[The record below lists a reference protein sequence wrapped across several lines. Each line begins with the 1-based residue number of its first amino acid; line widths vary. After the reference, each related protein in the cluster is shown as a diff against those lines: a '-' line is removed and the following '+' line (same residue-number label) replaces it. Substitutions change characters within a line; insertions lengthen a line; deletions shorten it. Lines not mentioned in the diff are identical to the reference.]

1 MDLSLWISPDSQ
13 YGLPAPGEARTNTY
27 QRAVEQA
34 LKQHLFKD
42 QDAGV
47 PTAAASPY
55 NDGLRQFNAALTSP
69 PSFGRDRQN
78 AARLWQALL
87 ASDTPQ
93 EHPQASVQER
103 IEGLFCLALHSLCAA
118 LAEQTVRQNST
129 DTSDEDEDEEDTDEA
144 NQPGVEYA
152 ETVRVLAEQLR
163 RLAARWLRS
172 QPEHERPENDDW
184 NLVARLLLEPLLVAF
199 KAQFVVR
206 TLDQKRQRD
215 GRPHTEKRIEI
226 AQPELAQ
233 RIERLLETLPLSFS
247 PQPLRH
253 PPAYYLDDPGPSN
266 DEADMCIRVDL
277 IGYRQTNAFLRTVHH
292 DLQCPEHRPP
302 DFPRYV
308 AAINVQQ
315 AVHWRINR
323 SLLQCTYN
331 LIALAKAP
339 AADPKHKDLRE
350 WIQEKLYCPTKGPR
364 KRFKLSAEFLDSPLA
379 RRALDELC
387 PSDPQH
393 EPPPFY
399 LPWKADH
406 RGRIYAET
414 PWLTPQGGDLQRA
427 LLEFARGQVLD
438 ESGVRALRRH
448 GANLV
453 STKRLIEDLGI
464 TERVRQVVTLD
475 ERERWTL
482 DHEAD
487 ILASAADPLAES
499 FWRDVADEPMQFLA
513 FCLAYRQWKQHPDTP
528 IHLPVQIDGT
538 CNGIQHIAALTG
550 DPALARAV
558 NVLPNADSLPADIYS
573 ELAEAA
579 LTTLGRLPIPKGQAT
594 HRYGLEWAD
603 AWLAAEDEPGAW
615 LARKTAKRVVMT
627 IPYGASRSAQA
638 GAVLDAI
645 ADQLTKVWDARPPDE
660 SALTAL
666 VEWKNAFSA
675 RKDFVRKCTKG
686 LFAEQRKAAFP
697 KQDAHTAVSIRMTQ
711 LGEKTPKRTRT
722 KPDTDESWTPERAEW
737 ERLRTFGAYVAR
749 ALVEH
754 LRGAL
759 DRKYPDVRNFSG
771 WLGDVADAISSP
783 RYSKT
788 QLEKLVAETKAALDQ
803 TTKLS
808 ENQIKK
814 ISKLLDE
821 TEEALDQTT
830 KLSENQIKKLV
841 GTYKKVK
848 EDKFEDAECQG
859 LPLVWLTPLGFP
871 VVQNKFA
878 LTETSITA
886 RVGSQSVKLGVQR
899 LTDEVDPNK
908 QRAALLPNLIH
919 SLDATHLM
927 MTLLEAKA
935 RGVHDIGS
943 IHDCLLCH
951 PNQAETLAQAVR
963 RTFAEL
969 YAPDGEAGLPKPLSD
984 WHRWMTQV
992 IELRT
997 LPRRGELL
1005 TALQHPGEQG
1015 EQDLEHDAQS
1025 GKQDAIAARAWLERM
1040 RRHDKPPSER
1050 FLLEKLLEQAEEL
1063 LTPQSPPVLPA
1074 PPVSSA
1080 LSLSDSLMSPYFFS

>member
-1 MDLSLWISPDSQ
+1 MALSLWISPDSQ
-13 YGLPAPGEARTNTY
+13 YGLPAPGEARTNAY

-42 QDAGV
+42 QDAGA

-55 NDGLRQFNAALTSP
+55 NDGLCQFNAALTSP

-93 EHPQASVQER
+93 EHPDATVHER

-118 LAEQTVRQNST
+118 LATQAVRQNST
-129 DTSDEDEDEEDTDEA
+129 DTSDEDENEEDTDEDDR
-144 NQPGVEYA
+144 PGVEYA
-152 ETVRVLAEQLR
+152 EAVRVLAEQLR

-315 AVHWRINR
+315 AVHWRINHP
-323 SLLQCTYN
+323 LLHWTYR
-331 LIALAKAP
+331 LIALVNASTEDAGTKSVR
-339 AADPKHKDLRE
+339 D
-350 WIQEKLYCPTKGPR
+350 WIKKNLYRPTKGPR

-438 ESGVRALRRH
+438 ELGVRALRRH

-464 TERVRQVVTLD
+464 TGRVRQVVTLD

-513 FCLAYRQWKQHPDTP
+513 FCLAYRQWKQHPDVP

-550 DPALARAV
+550 DPVLARAV
-558 NVLPNADSLPADIYS
+558 NVLPNVDGLPADIYS

-579 LTTLGRLPIPKGQAT
+579 LTTLGRLPIPKGQAI
-594 HRYGLEWAD
+594 HRHGLAWAD
-603 AWLAAEDEPGAW
+603 AWLAAEDEPSAW

-638 GAVLDAI
+638 GAVLEAI
-645 ADQLTKVWDARPPDE
+645 EEQLTKVWDARPPDE
-660 SALTAL
+660 SELTAL
-666 VEWKNAFSA
+666 VEWKNASKE
-675 RKDFVRKCTKG
+675 RKEFVRKCTKG
-686 LFAEQRKAAFP
+686 LFAKQREAAFP
-697 KQDAHTAVSIRMTQ
+697 KQDEHTAISIQMTQ
-711 LGEKTPKRTRT
+711 SGEKTPKRTPT
-722 KPDTDESWTPERAEW
+722 KPDTEEPWTPERAEW

-759 DRKYPDVRNFSG
+759 DRNYPKVGEFSD
-771 WLGDVADAISSP
+771 WLGRSAAACAGTGKA
-783 RYSKT
+783 RKG
-788 QLEKLVAETKAALDQ
+788 ET
-803 TTKLS
+803 
-808 ENQIKK
+808 
-814 ISKLLDE
+814 
-821 TEEALDQTT
+821 
-830 KLSENQIKKLV
+830 
-841 GTYKKVK
+841 
-848 EDKFEDAECQG
+848 DKDIG
-859 LPLVWLTPLGFP
+859 LPLLWLTPLGFP
-871 VVQNKFA
+871 VVQNKF
-878 LTETSITA
+878 TSTRTTTGA
-886 RVGSQSVKLGVQR
+886 QLGAQSIRFDVQR
-899 LTDEVDPNK
+899 LTETVDPQK
-908 QRAALLPNLIH
+908 QRDALLPNLIH

-927 MTLLEAKA
+927 MTLLEARA
-935 RGVHDIGS
+935 RGVHDIGT

-969 YAPDGEAGLPKPLSD
+969 YAPDTSTGWSRPLSA
-984 WHRWMTQV
+984 WYTWMKQV
-992 IELRT
+992 TTLRT
-997 LPRRGELL
+997 LPNAYAKLVKGAFE
-1005 TALQHPGEQG
+1005 HPGKEG
-1015 EQDLEHDAQS
+1015 ERRLDAARDA
-1025 GKQDAIAARAWLERM
+1025 GEEDAIHARNVLDDLRGFAAPERLLLGLLLERVVQ
-1040 RRHDKPPSER
+1040 HAAPK
-1050 FLLEKLLEQAEEL
+1050 
-1063 LTPQSPPVLPA
+1063 SPPTLE
-1074 PPVSSA
+1074 PPPRADDLDLTEDRIS
-1080 LSLSDSLMSPYFFS
+1080 MYFFS

>member
-1 MDLSLWISPDSQ
+1 MALSLWISPDSQ
-13 YGLPAPGEARTNTY
+13 YGLPAPGEARTNAY

-42 QDAGV
+42 QDAGA

-55 NDGLRQFNAALTSP
+55 DDGLRQFNAALTST
-69 PSFGRDRQN
+69 PSFGRDRQK
-78 AARLWQALL
+78 AGRLWQALL

-93 EHPQASVQER
+93 EHPEASVRER

-118 LAEQTVRQNST
+118 LAEQTLRQNST
-129 DTSDEDEDEEDTDEA
+129 DTSDDDEDEDEDEDTDED
-144 NQPGVEYA
+144 NRPGVEYA
-152 ETVRVLAEQLR
+152 ETARVLAEQLR
-163 RLAARWLRS
+163 RLAARWLRLK
-172 QPEHERPENDDW
+172 PEHERPENDDW

-226 AQPELAQ
+226 AQLELTQ
-233 RIERLLETLPLSFS
+233 RIERLLATLPLSFS

-292 DLQCPEHRPP
+292 DIQCPEHRPP

-323 SLLQCTYN
+323 PLLQCAYDF
-331 LIALAKAP
+331 IALAKAP
-339 AADPKHKDLRE
+339 AADPKHKDLRD
-350 WIQEKLYCPTKGPR
+350 WIQEKLYRPIKGTR
-364 KRFKLSAEFLDSPLA
+364 KRFKQPAEFLDSPLA

-453 STKRLIEDLGI
+453 STKRLIEGLGI
-464 TERVRQVVTLD
+464 TARARQVVTLD

-482 DHEAD
+482 DHEAE

-579 LTTLGRLPIPKGQAT
+579 LTTLGRLPIPKGQAI
-594 HRYGLEWAD
+594 HRDGLEWAD
-603 AWLAAEDEPGAW
+603 AWLAAENEPSAW

-638 GAVLDAI
+638 GAVLEAI
-645 ADQLTKVWDARPPDE
+645 ADQLTKVWDERPPDE
-660 SALTAL
+660 SKLTAL
-666 VEWKNAFSA
+666 AEWKNASKE
-675 RKDFVRKCTKG
+675 RKEFVRKCTKG
-686 LFAEQRKAAFP
+686 LFAKQRKAAFP
-697 KQDAHTAVSIRMTQ
+697 KQDEHTAISIQMTQ
-711 LGEKTPKRTRT
+711 AGEKTPKRTRT
-722 KPDTDESWTPERAEW
+722 KPDAEEPWTPERAEW
-737 ERLRTFGAYVAR
+737 EHLRTFGAYVAR

-759 DRKYPDVRNFSG
+759 DRNYPKVGEFSN
-771 WLGDVADAISSP
+771 WLGRSAAACAGTG
-783 RYSKT
+783 KT
-788 QLEKLVAETKAALDQ
+788 PKGET
-803 TTKLS
+803 
-808 ENQIKK
+808 
-814 ISKLLDE
+814 
-821 TEEALDQTT
+821 
-830 KLSENQIKKLV
+830 
-841 GTYKKVK
+841 
-848 EDKFEDAECQG
+848 DKDIG
-859 LPLVWLTPLGFP
+859 LPLLWLTPLGFP
-871 VVQNKFA
+871 VVQNKF
-878 LTETSITA
+878 TSTRTTTGA
-886 RVGSQSVKLGVQR
+886 QLGAQSIRFDVQR
-899 LTDEVDPNK
+899 LTETVDPQK
-908 QRAALLPNLIH
+908 QRDALLPNLIH

-992 IELRT
+992 VELRT
-997 LPRRGELL
+997 LPRRGEIIGSLE
-1005 TALQHPGEQG
+1005 QPGG
-1015 EQDLEHDAQS
+1015 L
-1025 GKQDAIAARAWLERM
+1025 G
-1040 RRHDKPPSER
+1040 ER
-1050 FLLEKLLEQAEEL
+1050 FLENDAGLDQQDAKDALAWLSQFRADTLPTEQWLLKLLLEYACDLKPPAL
-1063 LTPQSPPVLPA
+1063 LPSVPA
-1074 PPVSSA
+1074 PPVSKTLA
-1080 LSLSDSLMSPYFFS
+1080 LSESTISPYFFS